1 MINNEREQTQS
12 PDVYSEFSHQSVNLM
27 FPKDENSNPNPKFRD
42 NPDSFNPF
50 GSK

>member
-1 MINNEREQTQS
+1 
-12 PDVYSEFSHQSVNLM
+12 M

-50 GSK
+50 GNPQMMKKNESMPKFGEKINPFEQSKP